1 VSQRQRILPALNYL
15 RDINMGLFDRFFGSK
30 EKALEAL
37 VAPPLTPKVK
47 KPRKPK
53 VEKEEPTVSDK
64 AKATELGLPYVNILK
79 MELDPYDI
87 NSGAFELD
95 WNDKFVLNL
104 IRAGYK
110 IRDDDTD
117 TMIVERWFQSVCRN
131 VALELYEQQQADP
144 ENRAQATDMRIVR
157 AKDLG
162 DGRTEVS

>member
-1 VSQRQRILPALNYL
+1 MRI
-15 RDINMGLFDRFFGSK
+15 FDKFFGKK
-30 EKALEAL
+30 EPLPEPVK
-37 VAPPLTPKVK
+37 PPEMPKVK

-53 VEKEEPTVSDK
+53 EKKIQAVQSDK
-64 AKATELGLPYVNILK
+64 EKANTEGLPYVNILK
-79 MELDPYDI
+79 MEIDPYDI

-95 WNDKFVLNL
+95 FNDKFVLNL

-117 TMIVERWFQSVCRN
+117 TIIVDRWFQTVCRN

-144 ENRAQATDMRIVR
+144 ENRAMASDMRVVK

-162 DGRTEVS
+162 NGRTEVS

>member
-1 VSQRQRILPALNYL
+1 
-15 RDINMGLFDRFFGSK
+15 MGLFDKLFGKKSEPIK
-30 EKALEAL
+30 EVKE
-37 VAPPLTPKVK
+37 PPKPK

-53 VEKEEPTVSDK
+53 ESKEPK
-64 AKATELGLPYVNILK
+64 AELTPKQIATQKGEPYVNIIR
-79 MELDPYDI
+79 MEVDPNDI

-104 IRAGYK
+104 IKSGYK
-110 IRDDDTD
+110 IREDDTD
-117 TMIVERWFQSVCRN
+117 TTIVDRWFQTVCRN

-144 ENRAQATDMRIVR
+144 ENRAMTGDMRVVK

>member
-1 VSQRQRILPALNYL
+1 
-15 RDINMGLFDRFFGSK
+15 MGLFDRFFGKKPEPVVEVPKPVK
-30 EKALEAL
+30 E
-37 VAPPLTPKVK
+37 K
-47 KPRKPK
+47 KPRKSK
-53 VEKEEPTVSDK
+53 AKKEEPTSSDK
-64 AKATELGLPYVNILK
+64 DKANSEGLPYVNILK
-79 MELDPYDI
+79 MEIDPYDI

-95 WNDKFVLNL
+95 FNDKFVLNL

-117 TMIVERWFQSVCRN
+117 TIIVDRWFQTVCRN

-144 ENRAQATDMRIVR
+144 ENRAQATDMRVVR